1 MSRVPDTRHC
11 LMLSAQDSSSFLDS
25 SPVTRWLW
33 MWQSWRQKR
42 KMRDESEIA
51 IILTSPSESQR
62 VHCPGKLGWQGEGAR
77 ALVWPRYLSSDTA
90 KQTWRKGISLK
101 EFCSMF
107 LQVRSSSI
115 SMENIQTL
123 QIKSNSYSKSPSGFT
138 LEKTLYCLSQCC
150 LRPDN
155 NLQFQNILTPQ
166 LSLSALAICL
176 SWKQFIVNNYS
187 RIVILKLARAQL
199 YQAPILQQKQ
209 HEDVN

>member
-1 MSRVPDTRHC
+1 MCIFKSLGDVPSPRHC

-33 MWQSWRQKR
+33 MWQSWRQER

-62 VHCPGKLGWQGEGAR
+62 VHCPGKQGWQGEGAR

-107 LQVRSSSI
+107 IQVRSSSI

-123 QIKSNSYSKSPSGFT
+123 QIKSNSYSKSPSP
-138 LEKTLYCLSQCC
+138 LRRHYIACLSAVWGQITTYSFRIYWPPSSHCQPSPFVF
-150 LRPDN
+150 LEN
-155 NLQFQNILTPQ
+155 SLLLT
-166 LSLSALAICL
+166 I
-176 SWKQFIVNNYS
+176 I
-187 RIVILKLARAQL
+187 
-199 YQAPILQQKQ
+199 
-209 HEDVN
+209 HG

>member
-1 MSRVPDTRHC
+1 MD
-11 LMLSAQDSSSFLDS
+11 
-25 SPVTRWLW
+25 VTKLKTEKKDERWEW
-33 MWQSWRQKR
+33 NSNNPNKPQW
-42 KMRDESEIA
+42 ESESPLSRQTRLTGGGGKGTR
-51 IILTSPSESQR
+51 LTS
-62 VHCPGKLGWQGEGAR
+62 
-77 ALVWPRYLSSDTA
+77 LSLIRHSKA
-90 KQTWRKGISLK
+90 NMEKRNIFEKMLI
-101 EFCSMF
+101 
-107 LQVRSSSI
+107 QVRSSSI

-187 RIVILKLARAQL
+187 RIVILKLAWAQL

>member
-1 MSRVPDTRHC
+1 MCIFNSLGDVPSPRHC
-11 LMLSAQDSSSFLDS
+11 LMLSAQDSSSFLDLDS
-25 SPVTRWLW
+25 SPSPVTHLLW
-33 MWQSWRQKR
+33 MWQSWRQER

-62 VHCPGKLGWQGEGAR
+62 VHCPGKLGWQEEGAR

-90 KQTWRKGISLK
+90 KQTWRKGISLRD
-101 EFCSMF
+101 
-107 LQVRSSSI
+107 QVRSRSI

-155 NLQFQNILTPQ
+155 NLQFQNILTPHPPALTVSPLH
-166 LSLSALAICL
+166 LS
-176 SWKQFIVNNYS
+176 F
-187 RIVILKLARAQL
+187 LKTV
-199 YQAPILQQKQ
+199 YC
-209 HEDVN
+209 